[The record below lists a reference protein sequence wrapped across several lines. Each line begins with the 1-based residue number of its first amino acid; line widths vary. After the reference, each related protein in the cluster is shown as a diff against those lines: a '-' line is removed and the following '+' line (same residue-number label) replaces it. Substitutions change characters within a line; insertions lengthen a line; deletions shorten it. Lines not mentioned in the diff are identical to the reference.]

1 MEKKIDWTEIA
12 KDLELGNSKK
22 NSDEWNDGKLIWD
35 KSASLASKRRAG
47 QILGDFGNALSKM
60 KHKLA
65 ESEEGENAFEEPK
78 IIEASSFFSRNQLK
92 YVASVSII
100 MMLSFVA
107 FFISQKSG
115 NAVAKQEIQ
124 KNNTDTPRNLFLED
138 GTIISLAKDSKLIYP
153 NEFADSKRIVKLE
166 GKAFFD
172 VKRDETKP
180 FLIET
185 NQANVEVLGTSF
197 DLEDAGSE
205 VILVVKT
212 GKVAFT
218 DKSSEKKFEVSAG
231 ESARLDVAKNT
242 FIKTTGKDKFDNNG
256 EIIWEAKRITFKNV
270 ALGQIVDFVA
280 DWKNIEITWEASEEM
295 KSNSRVT
302 SFEADK
308 SLNEI
313 LGNVLDGTDI
323 KFENLGDRIVLK

>member
-12 KDLELGNSKK
+12 KDLELGNSKTH
-22 NSDEWNDGKLIWD
+22 SDEWNDGKLIWN
-35 KSASLASKRRAG
+35 KSASLASKRRAE
-47 QILGDFGNALSKM
+47 QSFGDFGNALSKM
-60 KHKLA
+60 KHRLA
-65 ESEEGENAFEEPK
+65 ESEESENAFEEPK
-78 IIEASSFFSRNQLK
+78 IIEARGFFSKNQLK
-92 YVASVSII
+92 YVASISIL

-107 FFISQKSG
+107 FYISQNSRNKI
-115 NAVAKQEIQ
+115 AKQEIQ
-124 KNNTDTPRNLFLED
+124 KNNTDTPKNISLTD

-153 NEFADSKRIVKLE
+153 KEFIDSKRIVKLE

-205 VILVVKT
+205 VTLIVKT
-212 GKVAFT
+212 GKVAFS
-218 DKSSEKKFEVSAG
+218 DKSTEKKFKVSAG
-231 ESARLDVAKNT
+231 ESARLDVARNT
-242 FIKTTGKDKFDNNG
+242 FIKTTGKDKFDNDG
-256 EIIWEAKRITFKNV
+256 EIIWGAKRITFKNV
-270 ALGQIVDFVA
+270 ALVEIVDFVA
-280 DWKNIEITWEASEEM
+280 DWKNIEIIWEATEEM

-302 SFEADK
+302 SFEANK
-308 SLNEI
+308 SLTEI

-323 KFENLGDRIVLK
+323 KLENLGDQIVLK